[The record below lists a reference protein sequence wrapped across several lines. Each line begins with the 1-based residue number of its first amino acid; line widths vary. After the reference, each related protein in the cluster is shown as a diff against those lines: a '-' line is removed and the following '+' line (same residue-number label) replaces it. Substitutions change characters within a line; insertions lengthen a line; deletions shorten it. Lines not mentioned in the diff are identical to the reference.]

1 MIDNIDKLTS
11 NQKDFLRGFCA
22 SMTSIPNKTAL
33 EIRDYYV
40 KEILKLNNCS
50 QKSMNRK
57 DELAIEQHVQ
67 QTAAVEQAK
76 SDARRKDL
84 MNQIMTRLI
93 SVVIAETDSKE
104 MKKMK
109 EIFFDEV
116 VELCERPEYED
127 LMDYYLGL
135 T

>member
-11 NQKDFLRGFCA
+11 NQKDFLRGLYA

-40 KEILKLNNCS
+40 EEILKLNNCS
-50 QKSMNRK
+50 QKSINRK

-67 QTAAVEQAK
+67 QTVAVEQVK
-76 SDARRKDL
+76 SDARRKEL

-93 SVVIAETDSKE
+93 SVIRAETDSKE
-104 MKKMK
+104 MKKTK

-127 LMDYYLGL
+127 LMDYYLKL
-135 T
+135 I